1 MGNVCEG
8 QLKIRGKGQDIFKF
22 FKECMK
28 GVRNTLDE
36 EGWYVP
42 VWVDFDKYE
51 KDILSNGDFE
61 HYKLDTEYNKIKDI
75 DHTRFY
81 IKENNNLVINEN
93 FGLIKFF
100 CCEMED
106 EIIKSLYISC
116 DHSMEVDGLIELS
129 EKYNLDFRFYGFNS
143 ADTFNQEVEIIKGI
157 IAKDEII
164 EYEDYNW
171 ESPFNDIG
179 G

>member
-22 FKECMK
+22 FKECMQ
-28 GVRNTLDE
+28 GVRNTYDE
-36 EGWYVP
+36 NNWYIP
-42 VWVDFDKYE
+42 IWVDLDKYE
-51 KDILSNGDFE
+51 VDALANNDYK
-61 HYKLDTEYNKIKDI
+61 HYRPSIEYNNITDI
-75 DHTRFY
+75 DHNRFY
-81 IKENNNLVINEN
+81 IKGNENIVINGD
-93 FGLIKFF
+93 FVTLRFF
-100 CCEMED
+100 HSEMDE

-116 DHSMEVDGLIELS
+116 DHSLKVEKLVELS
-129 EKYNLDFRFYGFNS
+129 EKYNLDFRFYGFDSSNEY
-143 ADTFNQEVEIIKGI
+143 NQEVEIIKGVI
-157 IAKDEII
+157 VKDEII